1 MNLKQINEIRAQ
13 IGLPA
18 LPVDRSKLE
27 AKRRNERNRA
37 ARGAESRELRARR
50 TSGKR

>member
-13 IGLPA
+13 IGLSP
-18 LPVDRSKLE
+18 LPVDRSKVE
-27 AKRRNERNRA
+27 AKRRNERNRV
-37 ARGAESRELRARR
+37 ARGEESRNLRDRR